1 MKIRSFLIFV
11 SILSIIIVFAGCNL
25 SQKITTTNP
34 LKITQNDKKI
44 ILNYLDTKTNDIA
57 YPNKEKMYSAFEL
70 LGTDKDKIYI
80 WLVKEEYIKTGTNL
94 ERGQGVSLPV
104 VLKIKKNSKGISI
117 ISHDF
122 PKDGVNYNKDVKKLF
137 PANIRFPN
145 NEEIKNL
152 VKVTETRAEE
162 DLKNSPIK

>member
-1 MKIRSFLIFV
+1 MKIRTFLIFV
-11 SILSIIIVFAGCNL
+11 SILSIIIVFAGCNS
-25 SQKITTTNP
+25 SQKITTANP

-57 YPNKEKMYSAFEL
+57 YPSKGKMYSAFEL

-80 WLVKEEYIKTGTNL
+80 WVVKEEYIKAGTNL
-94 ERGQGVSLPV
+94 ESGQGVSLPV
-104 VLKIKKNSKGISI
+104 VLKIKKSSKGISI

-122 PKDGVNYNKDVKKLF
+122 PKDGVNHNKDVKKLI

-145 NEEIKNL
+145 NEETVKL
-152 VKVTETRAEE
+152 VEVTKTRAEE
-162 DLKNSPIK
+162 DLKNSLKK

>member
-1 MKIRSFLIFV
+1 MKIRTFLIFV
-11 SILSIIIVFAGCNL
+11 SILSIIIVFAGCN
-25 SQKITTTNP
+25 SNQKIITTNP

-57 YPNKEKMYSAFEL
+57 YPSKGKMYSAYEL

-80 WLVKEEYIKTGTNL
+80 WLVKEEYIKAGTNL

-104 VLKIKKNSKGISI
+104 VLKIKKSSKGISI
-117 ISHDF
+117 ISPDF

-152 VKVTETRAEE
+152 VKVIETRAEE

>member
-1 MKIRSFLIFV
+1 MKIRSFLVFV
-11 SILSIIIVFAGCNL
+11 LILSIIIVFAGCNS

-57 YPNKEKMYSAFEL
+57 YPNKGKMYSAFEL
-70 LGTDKDKIYI
+70 LGTYKDKIYI
-80 WLVKEEYIKTGTNL
+80 WLVKEEYIKAGTNL

-104 VLKIKKNSKGISI
+104 VLKIKKSSKGISI

-152 VKVTETRAEE
+152 VKVIETRAEE
-162 DLKNSPIK
+162 DLNNSLTK

>member
-1 MKIRSFLIFV
+1 LFLQDVIR
-11 SILSIIIVFAGCNL
+11 AK
-25 SQKITTTNP
+25 KITTTNP

-57 YPNKEKMYSAFEL
+57 YPSKGKMYSAFEL

-104 VLKIKKNSKGISI
+104 VLKIKKA
-117 ISHDF
+117 
-122 PKDGVNYNKDVKKLF
+122 VKAFQLSAMTF
-137 PANIRFPN
+137 
-145 NEEIKNL
+145 
-152 VKVTETRAEE
+152 
-162 DLKNSPIK
+162 LKME

>member
-1 MKIRSFLIFV
+1 
-11 SILSIIIVFAGCNL
+11 
-25 SQKITTTNP
+25 
-34 LKITQNDKKI
+34 
-44 ILNYLDTKTNDIA
+44 
-57 YPNKEKMYSAFEL
+57 MYSAFEL

-104 VLKIKKNSKGISI
+104 VLKIKKSSKGISI

-122 PKDGVNYNKDVKKLF
+122 PKDGVNHNKDVKKLF